1 MSKTNEQP
9 VVLKKNEENPEPMEI
24 IAEAIIE
31 VSRGFQ
37 KLSNS
42 KLQQRVII
50 LLIKD
55 MTGQS
60 ISDIEKVLNAA
71 TRLENKYIKQK

>member
-1 MSKTNEQP
+1 MAKAKQQD
-9 VVLKKNEENPEPMEI
+9 VVLKKNEEADEPMEVI
-24 IAEAIIE
+24 STAIIE

-42 KLQQRVII
+42 RLQQRVIV

-55 MTGQS
+55 ITGQS
-60 ISDIEKVLNAA
+60 ISDIEKVLYAA

>member
-1 MSKTNEQP
+1 MAKTREQQ
-9 VVLKKNEENPEPMEI
+9 VVIKKNDKNPEPMEV

-31 VSRGFQ
+31 VSRGFK

-42 KLQQRVII
+42 KLQQRVIV

-55 MTGQS
+55 ITGQS
-60 ISDIEKVLNAA
+60 ISDIEKVLYAA